1 MIHPWERGRPR
12 WERGRPAL
20 EGGQDALL
28 PGKSKGSQGVDKKQ
42 IANRLHAVRKR
53 ITQAALRAGRD
64 PAEVRILAVTKAHT
78 QEAVRAG
85 LAAGLTDFGE
95 NFVHEGIAKMDAV
108 GAGAQWHFIGQLQS
122 NKTRLAAQRYDW
134 VHTVVRKRIALR
146 LNSQRPAQMP
156 PLNVCIQVRMQEQD
170 TRPALPPEEVRSLA
184 ELIRAQPRL
193 SLRGLMG
200 LPLPGAPRDAYIR
213 LRALLD
219 QLKQAGMN
227 LDTLSMGMTADLETA
242 VACGSTLVRVG
253 TGLFGPRPSG
263 LIPQSSSRTG

>member
-1 MIHPWERGRPR
+1 MIHP

-28 PGKSKGSQGVDKKQ
+28 PGKSEGSQGVDKNE
-42 IANRLHAVRKR
+42 IANRLQAVRAR
-53 ITQAALRAGRD
+53 IAAAAQRAGRA
-64 PAEVRILAVTKAHT
+64 PEEVRILAVTKAHGK
-78 QEAVRAG
+78 EAVRAG
-85 LAAGLTDFGE
+85 LAAGLSEFGE
-95 NFVHEGIAKMDAV
+95 NFVREGIAKMDSVEPVAN
-108 GAGAQWHFIGQLQS
+108 WHFIGQLQS
-122 NKTRLAAQRYDW
+122 NKTRMVAERYDW
-134 VHTVVRKRIALR
+134 VHTVMRERIALR
-146 LNSQRPAQMP
+146 LNEQRPAQAP

-170 TRPALPPEEVRSLA
+170 TRPALPPEEVRGLA

-193 SLRGLMG
+193 RLRGLMG

-219 QLKQAGMN
+219 QLNQAGMN

-253 TGLFGPRPSG
+253 TGLFGPRP
-263 LIPQSSSRTG
+263 